1 MPSWM
6 PASSNLALISSA
18 SETEIFSLTTPL
30 LSTISLDSFKP
41 KPVISLT
48 TLITPTFPAPA
59 SAIDTVT
66 VLGAAS
72 AAAPAAAPVAAA
84 ADAGEAADAE
94 VTAGRNDQHQGDRVS
109 ERRVEPGN

>member
-1 MPSWM
+1 M
-6 PASSNLALISSA
+6 ISSA
-18 SETEIFSLTTPL
+18 SATGIFSLTTPFA
-30 LSTISLDSFKP
+30 STISLASFRP

-72 AAAPAAAPVAAA
+72 AAAPAAGAA
-84 ADAGEAADAE
+84 
-94 VTAGRNDQHQGDRVS
+94 TATALGSTPNFCFLLLLL
-109 ERRVEPGN
+109 